1 MGIIFT
7 NDMARDLVEELFTK
21 YDKDIVLHSED
32 NDEVKS
38 TTLVKE
44 LNTLFYTYQKDEL
57 ARGFY
62 GSNEETQGNY
72 IETIAQSLEQT
83 KCLVELTKNEPL
95 AVQDFI
101 GGNVSMVCTFF
112 LSTNKLPL
120 LDALV
125 GEVRSQTK
133 GDITFNGLTIDN
145 KMISTIYSVNN
156 LEVQDYS
163 FISPLGVSSI
173 CTLTIDMGYME
184 YCSFYGD
191 NYIELSL
198 NNKTWYRVPLIKFDI
213 AMSYTTQPNTTQNNP
228 KAIGSISTSASIS
241 MNLTYY
247 EKWDYEIY
255 EKIRLRCLAVCASE
269 YSNNYEDNINLQ
281 NIIYVKYNHDGGD
294 YLYKMIITSYATSGT
309 NADFMQASLSLTLS
323 AT

>member
-1 MGIIFT
+1 MGILFT
-7 NDMARDLVEELFTK
+7 NDMARVLVEELFK
-21 YDKDIVLHSED
+21 KSD
-32 NDEVKS
+32 NDILLHNDNEVKS
-38 TTLVKE
+38 STLLTE
-44 LNTLFYTYQKDEL
+44 LNPLFYTYQKDEL

-62 GSNEETQGNY
+62 GSNEEVQENY

-101 GGNVSMVCTFF
+101 GGNVSLVCTFF
-112 LSTNKLPL
+112 LPTNKIAV

-125 GEVRSQTK
+125 SKMRANRS
-133 GDITFNGLTIDN
+133 GDIEYKSFTIDN
-145 KMISTIYSVNN
+145 KDISTIYSVGA
-156 LEVQDYS
+156 LEIQDYS
-163 FISPLGVSSI
+163 FTSPLGISSI

-198 NNKTWYRVPLIKFDI
+198 DNTTWYQVPLIKFDI
-213 AMSYTTQPNTTQNNP
+213 AMSYTTQANTTQNNP
-228 KAIGSISTSASIS
+228 KAIGDISTSASIS

-247 EKWDYEIY
+247 EFKDNEVF
-255 EKIRLRCLAVCASE
+255 EKIRLRCLAVCATE
-269 YSNNYEDNINLQ
+269 YQNNYEDDINL
-281 NIIYVKYNHDGGD
+281 NNVVYVRYNHDGGD
-294 YLYKMIITSYATSGT
+294 YTYKMIVRSYATSGT
-309 NADFMQASLSLTLS
+309 NADFMQASLSLGLS